1 MDKKQTQGR
10 VFTICIPWVDRLD
23 YALKLLHIYNGF
35 LRAES
40 SKDIIK
46 DRHINL
52 LAFYMIYGYSSST
65 RERFSKIYGKRM
77 EYVSVLDSELVKLG
91 FLKDF
96 GKSVKSRDLRV
107 ELSRMKR
114 FFVDE
119 PGEFDGSH
127 VMLLRFSHV

>member
-1 MDKKQTQGR
+1 MDKKQTRKR
-10 VFTICIPWVDRLD
+10 VFTISIPWVDRID
-23 YALKLLHIYNGF
+23 YALKLLHIYNSF

-46 DRHINL
+46 ERHINL

-91 FLKDF
+91 FLNDF
-96 GKSVKSRDLRV
+96 GKSVKNRDLRV